1 MKNLK
6 IMAGAVALLA
16 TAGGTAGA
24 QDAAE
29 SRPGGLAAPVRLQA
43 AGLPIDIGRISS
55 IAHAG
60 PCLGDIDG
68 DGDRDLLVGDFPGF
82 FWLFE
87 NKGTTA
93 EPAYAAGR
101 KLKTG
106 ATDAKVPVY

>member
-1 MKNLK
+1 
-6 IMAGAVALLA
+6 MATAVAFATA
-16 TAGGTAGA
+16 TAGFADA
-24 QDAAE
+24 QDAAA
-29 SRPGGLAAPVRLQA
+29 SRTGGLAAPVRIEA
-43 AGLPIDIGRISS
+43 AGEPIDIGKLSD

-68 DGDRDLLVGDFPGF
+68 DGDKDLLVGDFPGF

-93 EPAYAAGR
+93 EPAYAKGK

-106 ATDAKVPVY
+106 KSDAKVPVY